1 MNRKINCRSLGCAAL
16 AASMVCLSACDDK
29 LPVDGAKGNVTILAR
44 IDDGVA
50 TRTCVGNSSDDGVV
64 GIMWSPGDRIGVYG
78 SAGTKN
84 AMFASTNTG
93 AVAEAAFSG
102 DLKAGEEPQYAYYPY
117 SADNAAADVT
127 ALSGELK
134 GEQTYSLSTGA
145 IEGDYK
151 IGTPTFASNDGTTY
165 EFSFTHLFSLLRF
178 DIDAAGTDLA
188 AEGER
193 LESIVLTAPDGK
205 RLYGKFTFNAT
216 NGDVRWTESGEAT
229 NVVEMKWSDKPALS
243 NGSKYTGYITCAPV
257 ISAGDELKITVLT
270 TTLKAEFTT
279 ASRVDF
285 AANACYTFPLQL
297 NYYKD
302 IMEVT
307 KRPVIKSFS
316 FEVKNNVGK
325 ILDKRLAWNGSATRP
340 VDVTEEVMTVEPG
353 SITGCIPYLH
363 DFTLV
368 PTFTVAEGTVVTVN
382 GVEQTSG
389 ESEQDFSKP
398 VTYTVT
404 TDGESRDY
412 VVEVTN
418 TGLPVAVLEHTGG
431 TYEWAAAGITISGK
445 NEEWPENDY
454 LTLYNPD
461 GTVDINNAQCGS
473 RLRGNSTQNYPK
485 KPFAIKFDKKQGPQ
499 GLPTDKRWELL
510 ANWMDRTM
518 LRNTV
523 ALEIAHRV
531 ADAFYDGPV
540 GEPESAAD
548 DNGLGWNPHGFSVEL
563 VINGVHVGNYF
574 MCEKVKIDDDR
585 VSIKECYEDV
595 VDGGNANPTVAD
607 CGYLLEFDDNYDE
620 VNKFRTG
627 RGLPVMFKDEVP
639 EDGTIFNSVK
649 EKVERIE
656 ANLESGNY
664 AAAYEELDINS
675 VIDYFLVQ
683 ELTFN
688 NEYKHPKSVYMY
700 INGDGKLTA
709 GPVWDFDWQT
719 FIIPDLVREYG
730 GIYLDQLR
738 NADEWLYGGSK
749 LAENTSTWPWQSP
762 TYDYVNDMPYMW
774 YPLLFKDETFRARV
788 KERWA
793 TISGALGGLEDAI
806 DKFADE
812 VRLSDEYNHA
822 MWPLTIKEGTDNG
835 VSYSAGFNGDE
846 DMSFDEAV
854 ETLKRAYRERFN
866 WMNTQIQAGD
876 FVTDAE

>member
-78 SAGTKN
+78 SAGPKN

-216 NGDVRWTESGEAT
+216 NGDVRWTESGEAA

-257 ISAGDELKITVLT
+257 INAGDELKITVLT

-297 NYYKD
+297 SYYK
-302 IMEVT
+302 MEVT

-316 FEVKNNVGK
+316 FEVAKNPGN

-340 VDVTEEVMTVEPG
+340 VDVTEEALTVGPD

-363 DFTLV
+363 NFTLV
-368 PTFTVAEGTVVTVN
+368 PTFTVEDGTVVTVS
-382 GVEQTSG
+382 GKSQTSG
-389 ESEQDFSKP
+389 VTGQDFSNP
-398 VTYTVT
+398 VVYTAT
-404 TDGESRDY
+404 LNGESRDY

-418 TGLPVAVLEHTGG
+418 TGLPVAVLETDKAGG
-431 TYEWAAAGITISGK
+431 TYWTEAGINIRGK
-445 NEEWPENDY
+445 EEDWGKADY
-454 LTLYNPD
+454 FTLYNAN
-461 GTVDINNAQCGS
+461 GSVDVERSLCSS
-473 RLRGNSTQNYPK
+473 RLRGNSTQGFPK
-485 KPFAIKFDKKQGPQ
+485 KPFALKFDEKVGPQ

-523 ALEIAHRV
+523 AQEVAHRT
-531 ADAFYDGPV
+531 ADAHTD
-540 GEPESAAD
+540 
-548 DNGLGWNPHGFSVEL
+548 GLGWNPRGLNVEL
-563 VINGVHVGNYF
+563 VIDGRHVGNYYL
-574 MCEKVKIDDDR
+574 CEKVKIDADR
-585 VSIKECYEDV
+585 VAINDCYEDV
-595 VDGGNANPTVAD
+595 VDDGNANPTVAD

-620 VNKFRTG
+620 VDQFRTG

-639 EDGTIFNSVK
+639 DDIFNEVK
-649 EKVERIE
+649 AKVERIE

-664 AAAYEELDINS
+664 AAAYDELDINS

-700 INGDGKLTA
+700 IDGNGPLTA

-719 FIIPDLVREYG
+719 FIIPDAVRAYG
-730 GIYLDQLR
+730 GTYLDQLR
-738 NADEWLYGGSK
+738 EADEWLYGASK
-749 LAENTSTWPWQSP
+749 LAENTSDWWQSP
-762 TYDYVNDMPYMW
+762 NYDYVNDMPYMW

-788 KERWA
+788 QERWTA
-793 TISGALGGLEDAI
+793 IHGVLTGVPDAI
-806 DKFADE
+806 DRFADE

-822 MWPLTIKEGTDNG
+822 MWPLTRDLKNNAG
-835 VSYSAGFNGDE
+835 AGFNGDE
-846 DMSFDEAV
+846 DLTFDEAI
-854 ETLKRAYRERFN
+854 EQMKRAYTDRLE
-866 WMNTQIQAGD
+866 WMNGQIQAGN

>member
-78 SAGTKN
+78 SAETKN

-117 SADNAAADVT
+117 SADNAAADFT

-205 RLYGKFTFNAT
+205 RLYGKFTFNANT
-216 NGDVRWTESGEAT
+216 GAVRWTESGEAA

-257 ISAGDELKITVLT
+257 INAGDVLKITVLT

-279 ASRVDF
+279 ASLVAF

-297 NYYKD
+297 SYYKG

-316 FEVKNNVGK
+316 FEVAKNAGN
-325 ILDKRLAWNGSATRP
+325 ILDKRLEWNGSATRP
-340 VDVTEEVMTVEPG
+340 VDVTEEALTVG
-353 SITGCIPYLH
+353 SDSITGCIPYLH
-363 DFTLV
+363 NFTLV
-368 PTFTVAEGTVVTVN
+368 PTFTVEDGTVVTVS
-382 GVEQTSG
+382 GKSQTSG
-389 ESEQDFSKP
+389 VTGQDFSNP
-398 VTYTVT
+398 VVYTAT
-404 TDGESRDY
+404 LNGESRDY

-418 TGLPVAVLEHTGG
+418 TGLPVAVLETDKAGG
-431 TYEWAAAGITISGK
+431 TYWTEAGIYIRGK
-445 NEEWPENDY
+445 EEDWGKADY
-454 LTLYNPD
+454 FTLYNAN
-461 GTVDINNAQCGS
+461 GSVDVERSLCSS
-473 RLRGNSTQNYPK
+473 RLRGNSTQGFPK
-485 KPFAIKFDKKQGPQ
+485 KPFALKFDEKVGPQ

-518 LRNTV
+518 LRNIV
-523 ALEIAHRV
+523 AQEVAHRT
-531 ADAFYDGPV
+531 ADAHTD
-540 GEPESAAD
+540 
-548 DNGLGWNPHGFSVEL
+548 GLGWNPRGLNVEL
-563 VINGVHVGNYF
+563 VIDGRHVGNYYL
-574 MCEKVKIDDDR
+574 CEKVKIDADR
-585 VSIKECYEDV
+585 VAINDCYEDV
-595 VDGGNANPTVAD
+595 VDDGNANPTVAD

-620 VNKFRTG
+620 VDQFRTG

-639 EDGTIFNSVK
+639 DDIFNEVK
-649 EKVERIE
+649 AKVERIE

-700 INGDGKLTA
+700 IDGNGPLTA

-719 FIIPDLVREYG
+719 FIIPDAVRAYG
-730 GIYLDQLR
+730 GTYLDQLR
-738 NADEWLYGGSK
+738 EADEWLYGASK
-749 LAENTSTWPWQSP
+749 LAENTSDWWQSP
-762 TYDYVNDMPYMW
+762 NYDYVNDMPYMW

-788 KERWA
+788 QERWTA
-793 TISGALGGLEDAI
+793 IHGVLTGVPDAI
-806 DKFADE
+806 DRFADE

-822 MWPLTIKEGTDNG
+822 MWPLTRDLKNNAG
-835 VSYSAGFNGDE
+835 AGFNGDE
-846 DMSFDEAV
+846 DLTFDEAI
-854 ETLKRAYRERFN
+854 EQMKKAYTDRLE
-866 WMNTQIQAGD
+866 WMNGQIQAGY